1 MHCKRVKAC
10 AGDKGWK
17 ETSPTGLALTTW
29 VDSYVNV
36 ILKAMLDQLQATEQY
51 TAPRT
56 QPGTPAPDDD
66 RVRRF
71 VGWIVSRA
79 EAAILAQEEEFVS
92 DLVARS
98 LEEAVKE
105 IKEYEDR
112 DYEEGRLDVFVTTV
126 ASQVIEELVQENV
139 AINYRNNNL
148 AAETIVC
155 KMSQQTTHET
165 PTVYNQDEQRLDKF
179 AADFVSGVIEKI
191 VKEHQV
197 KDGSSAKCLNDG
209 NMLNAFATEIVS
221 DVLDQAKQG
230 NGITQATVTAYQQD
244 RLDVFAAEFVL
255 NVLNKIVQEEHSNH
269 SNPIQ
274 TTEKP
279 VTQRSFK
286 NRNACVSAAFQRI
299 KHPSTSKPVDADFRY
314 VYQRLTHTFGEGVDD
329 SVISFVLDAIPQHG
343 TWSQNFEAVDKSI
356 RSVENHKK
364 KHPTLH
370 RGKAMT
376 ALIPGEQVNRPSA
389 KPPVIRCFLDIFQL
403 TKSGHVTT
411 KQEDD
416 IQMSTR
422 VVTQK
427 QKTESNKHSTPSRT
441 RRFLESMRNSLF
453 RLGISSPL
461 SRRGQKRRFV

>member
-1 MHCKRVKAC
+1 M
-10 AGDKGWK
+10 
-17 ETSPTGLALTTW
+17 ALTTW

-66 RVRRF
+66 RVSRF

-79 EAAILAQEEEFVS
+79 EVAILAQEEEFAS

-105 IKEYEDR
+105 IKEYDDR

-126 ASQVIEELVQENV
+126 ASQVIEELAQENQNRNV

-155 KMSQQTTHET
+155 KMRQHTTHET
-165 PTVYNQDEQRLDKF
+165 PTGYNQDEQRLDKF

-230 NGITQATVTAYQQD
+230 NGITQATATAYQQD

-255 NVLNKIVQEEHSNH
+255 NVLNKIVQEEYSNH
-269 SNPIQ
+269 SNPIL

-279 VTQRSFK
+279 VTPKSFK
-286 NRNACVSAAFQRI
+286 NRNSCVSAAFQRI

-329 SVISFVLDAIPQHG
+329 SVISFVLEAIPQHG

-364 KHPTLH
+364 VTYD
-370 RGKAMT
+370 R
-376 ALIPGEQVNRPSA
+376 VN
-389 KPPVIRCFLDIFQL
+389 
-403 TKSGHVTT
+403 
-411 KQEDD
+411 
-416 IQMSTR
+416 
-422 VVTQK
+422 
-427 QKTESNKHSTPSRT
+427 
-441 RRFLESMRNSLF
+441 
-453 RLGISSPL
+453 
-461 SRRGQKRRFV
+461 